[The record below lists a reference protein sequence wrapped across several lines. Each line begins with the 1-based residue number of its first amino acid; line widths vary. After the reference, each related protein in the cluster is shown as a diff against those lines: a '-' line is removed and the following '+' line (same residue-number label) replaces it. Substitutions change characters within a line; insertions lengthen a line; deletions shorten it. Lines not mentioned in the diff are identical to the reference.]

1 MIRFMKIWSW
11 QREDLP
17 SVRHGARTALAATAS
32 LLIARLIG
40 MPEAYWSAIT
50 TIVVMQSNLGATLTL
65 SIERIVAGALG
76 ASLGAIESTY
86 FGQSIVVFGVTIFL
100 LGLISRLFQMEKT
113 GYHYAGVTLG
123 IVTLVPRTNPP
134 WYIATHRFIEV
145 SIGILIALAVAAIW
159 LEEWPLPAKQ
169 ARNEVD

>member
-1 MIRFMKIWSW
+1 MIRLMKIWSW
-11 QREDLP
+11 QRENLR
-17 SVRHGARTALAATAS
+17 SVRHAARTALAATAS

-76 ASLGAIESTY
+76 TSLGAIESTD
-86 FGQSIVVFGVTIFL
+86 FGRNIVAFGLAIFL
-100 LGLISRLFQMEKT
+100 LGLIARLFQMEKT
-113 GYHYAGVTLG
+113 GYRYAGVTLA
-123 IVTLVPRTNPP
+123 IVVLIPRTNPP

-145 SIGILIALAVAAIW
+145 SIGILIALGVAAIW
-159 LEEWPLPAKQ
+159 LEERPLPAKQ
-169 ARNEVD
+169 AEE

>member
-1 MIRFMKIWSW
+1 MIRFMKIWNW
-11 QREDLP
+11 QRENLP
-17 SVRHGARTALAATAS
+17 SARHAARTALGATAS

-86 FGQSIVVFGVTIFL
+86 FGRNIVAFGLAIFL

-113 GYHYAGVTLG
+113 GYRYAGVTLA
-123 IVTLVPRTNPP
+123 IVVLIPRTSPP
-134 WYIATHRFIEV
+134 WYIATHRFIKV
-145 SIGILIALAVAAIW
+145 SVGILIALGFAAIW
-159 LEEWPLPAKQ
+159 LEERPLPAKQ
-169 ARNEVD
+169 AEE

>member
-1 MIRFMKIWSW
+1 MIRFMKIWNW
-11 QREDLP
+11 QRENLP
-17 SVRHGARTALAATAS
+17 SIRHAARTALAATAS
-32 LLIARLIG
+32 LLIARAIG

-50 TIVVMQSNLGATLTL
+50 TIVMMQSNLGATLTL

-86 FGQSIVVFGVTIFL
+86 FGPNIIAFGLAIVL

-113 GYHYAGVTLG
+113 GYHYASVTLA
-123 IVTLVPRTNPP
+123 IVVLIPRTNPP

-159 LEEWPLPAKQ
+159 LEERPLPAKQ
-169 ARNEVD
+169 AEE